1 MPIQVY
7 NSLHR
12 RKEPFEPLTPG
23 HVNMYVCGPT
33 VYDDAHIGHARSV
46 VVFDMI
52 VRYMKKRNYTVTYI
66 RNYTDIDDKI
76 IQRANERNITTEALS
91 QQYIQAFDRDM
102 DALFVQKPDMAPK
115 ATEHIPEIIKLVE
128 SLIQKGNA
136 YDVSG
141 DIFFS
146 VESHDNYGCLSGRKL
161 EDMAAGARVNV
172 DKRKRN
178 PHDFALWKSAKPG
191 EPFWESPWGKGRPGW
206 HIECSAMSM
215 KYLGQSFDI
224 HGGGKDLIFPHHENE
239 IAQSEAANGTSYAKY
254 WVHNGFVNINQEKM
268 SKSLGNVVL
277 IKDLVEIYPPEAI
290 RLFLLSSHYRSP
302 IDFNDQ
308 AMHDSVSGLNKL
320 YAALERIESTQITAE
335 KEETGDLWQRFCTA
349 MDDDFNSAQ
358 AIGYV
363 FDSIRQLNR
372 LLDQSKNLSVD
383 QITEIAS
390 MQTDMQKIGDVFGL
404 FNQTPAEY
412 SQDQKKRMMGEQGT
426 DDIDLLVTERF
437 QARKQKD
444 WARADA
450 IRDQL
455 KDMGIIIEDRPDG
468 SRWKYAGQ

>member
-1 MPIQVY
+1 MSIQVY

-12 RKEPFEPLTPG
+12 KKEIFEPLTPG

-52 VRYMKKRNYTVTYI
+52 LRYLKMRNYTVTYI

-76 IQRANERNITTEALS
+76 IQRAQERGITTEQLS
-91 QQYIQAFDRDM
+91 QQYIQAFDQDM
-102 DALFVQKPDMAPK
+102 QALFVQKPDILPK
-115 ATEHIPEIIKLVE
+115 ATEHISEIIQLVL

-136 YDVSG
+136 YVISG
-141 DIFFS
+141 DVFFS
-146 VESHDNYGCLSGRKL
+146 VESHDHYGCLSGRKL
-161 EDMAAGARVNV
+161 EDMTAGARVNV
-172 DKRKRN
+172 DTRKRN

-215 KYLGQSFDI
+215 KYLGHSFDI

-239 IAQSEAANGTSYAKY
+239 IAQSEAANGTPYAKY
-254 WVHNGFVNINQEKM
+254 WVHNGFVNINREKM

-277 IKDLVEIYPPEAI
+277 IKTLVKQYPPEAI

-308 AMHDSVSGLNKL
+308 AMYDAVSALNKL
-320 YAALERIESTQITAE
+320 YATLERIESCQIPVD
-335 KEETGDLWQRFCTA
+335 KKMTGNLWQKFCDA

-358 AIGYV
+358 AIGYL
-363 FDSIRQLNR
+363 FDAIRQLNR
-372 LLDQSKNLSVD
+372 LLDQSSSLSHEQSNDV
-383 QITEIAS
+383 AS
-390 MQTDMQKIGDVFGL
+390 IQTDIQKIGEVLGL

-412 SQDQKKRMMGEQGT
+412 AQDQKKSNKGEQDA
-426 DDIDLLVTERF
+426 DDIDQLVTERF
-437 QARKQKD
+437 QARKNKD

-455 KDMGIIIEDRPDG
+455 KDMGIVIEDRPDG
-468 SRWKYAGQ
+468 SRWKYAGH